1 MIAQPSLAAIMQERL
16 VILDG
21 ATGTALQT
29 LNLTPDDFGG
39 LDGCNEF
46 LNLSRPDAIRRLHA
60 SYLEVGVDAVLTNTF
75 GASAVVLAEYGIA
88 GRAAE
93 INRAGAEIAV
103 ATAREFSTPERPRFV
118 LGSMGPGT
126 KMPSLGQISFD
137 DLHAGYVEQ
146 AEALLDGRVDALLV
160 ETCFDLLQVKAAIIA
175 CHDAMKRR
183 GVQVPL
189 FNTVTVETTGQ
200 MLLGTEIGAALTALA
215 PLGLTAFGLN
225 CATGP
230 ELMHE
235 HLRYLAEHSPM
246 ALMVQPNAGLPRVED
261 GRTVYG
267 LTPEALVAAHT
278 TFVRDYGAR
287 VIGGCCG
294 TTPEHMRQVVAALW
308 GVQPAARE
316 PHLEPAVA
324 SVFVSVPYRQD
335 ASFLI
340 VGERANANG
349 SRRFRRLLEAE
360 DVEAMANILRDQAQ
374 EGVHVADLCVDFVG
388 RDGVADMQRV
398 VAAASSR
405 TTLPLVLDSTEPPV
419 LEAGL
424 KLLGGKP
431 MLNSITLEDGGAR
444 LARTVTAARR
454 FGAALVALVIDEEGQ
469 ARTAERKLAIA
480 KRIHAIVTQVYGI
493 PAHDLFFDALTLP
506 LGSGQDELR
515 NDGKETLTA
524 IRAIKAELPGV
535 HTILGVSNVS
545 FGLNPATRQVL
556 NSVFLHEAVKAGLD
570 AAIVNAQQ
578 ILPEH
583 RIPEEQRRG
592 ALLLIYNDWEGAV
605 DPLPAFMALFED
617 ASVQREAVDLSNATV
632 EERLHH
638 RIVDGMRQDLADDIT
653 EALESRGALEI
664 INDTLLPAMQVVGD
678 LFGAGKMQLPFVLQS
693 AEVMKSAV
701 ALLEPHMDKAD
712 SRGRGTVVLATVRG
726 DVHDIGKNLVD
737 IILSN
742 NGYSTVNLGI
752 KQPIQT
758 IVEAAEQHSADAIG
772 LSGLL
777 VKSTLVMKEDLEE
790 LNRRGLAGRFPVLL
804 GGAALTRAYVEQDLR
819 SRYQGRVYY
828 GQDAFE
834 GLAIMNALMDG
845 REPDGQRRTAARPAR
860 AATAAAAAATATT
873 TRVRSQVRTD
883 APVPVP
889 PFWGRRAVRGIPL
902 RDVYPYINEVALFRG
917 QWGYRKGEQTDA
929 DFDALLE
936 REARPVLRR
945 VQEEALTHG
954 ILQAAVYGYFPAQS
968 DGDDLIIYHED
979 RRSEWL
985 RFHFPRQPAK
995 QRLCLADFFRPVESG
1010 EMDVAAFHVVT
1021 VGAAAS
1027 AHTQALYQRNAYQ
1040 DYLYWH
1046 GFSVEM
1052 AEALAEYWHQ
1062 RIRRELGIAAADGP
1076 AMRDLFAARYQGQ
1089 RFSFGYPAC
1098 PSLEAQAQLFELLQP
1113 DAIGVTLSEEFQ
1125 LVPEQSTSAIITH
1138 HPEAAYF
1145 SV

>member
-1 MIAQPSLAAIMQERL
+1 MQER
-16 VILDG
+16 VIILDG
-21 ATGTALQT
+21 ATGTALQI
-29 LNLTPDDFGG
+29 LDLTTDDFGG
-39 LDGCNEF
+39 LDGCNEY
-46 LNLSRPDAIRRLHA
+46 LNLSRPDAVRLLHT
-60 SYLEVGVDAVLTNTF
+60 SYLDVGVDVVLTNTF

-88 GRAAE
+88 ERSAE

-126 KMPSLGQISFD
+126 KMPSLGQITFD

-146 AEALLDGRVDALLV
+146 AEALLDGGVDGLLV
-160 ETCFDLLQVKAAIIA
+160 ETCFDLLQAKAAVIA
-175 CHDAMKRR
+175 SHDAMQSR
-183 GVQVPL
+183 GVRVPL
-189 FNTVTVETTGQ
+189 LNTVTVETTGQ
-200 MLLGTEIGAALTALA
+200 MLMGTEIGAALTALA
-215 PLGLTAFGLN
+215 PMGLAAFGLN

-235 HLRYLAEHSPM
+235 QLRYLAEHSPM
-246 ALMVQPNAGLPRVED
+246 PIMVQPNAGLPRMED
-261 GRTVYG
+261 GQAVYG
-267 LTPEALVAAHT
+267 LTPEALVAEHT
-278 TFVRDYGAR
+278 TFVREYGAR

-294 TTPEHMRQVVAALW
+294 TTPEHMRQVVDALW

-398 VAAASSR
+398 AAAASSR
-405 TTLPLVLDSTEPPV
+405 TTLPLVLDSTEPEV

-431 MLNSITLEDGGAR
+431 ILNSITLEDGGAR
-444 LARTVTAARR
+444 LARTVAAARR

-469 ARTAERKLAIA
+469 ARTAERKLAVA
-480 KRIHAIVTQVYGI
+480 RRIHEIVTQEYGI
-493 PAHDLFFDALTLP
+493 PAHDLFFDALTMP

-515 NDGKETLTA
+515 NDGKETLNA
-524 IRAIKAELPGV
+524 IRAIKAALPGV

-556 NSVFLHEAVKAGLD
+556 NSVFLHEAVEAGLD
-570 AAIVNAQQ
+570 AAIVNARQ

-583 RIPEEQRRG
+583 RIPEAQRRA
-592 ALLLIYNDWEGAV
+592 ALRVIYNDWDGDI
-605 DPLPAFMALFED
+605 DPLLAFMALFED
-617 ASVQREAVDLSNATV
+617 LSVQREAVDLSTVSV
-632 EERLHH
+632 EERLHL

-653 EALESRGALEI
+653 EALESRDALTI
-664 INDTLLPAMQVVGD
+664 INETLLPAMQVVGD

-712 SRGRGTVVLATVRG
+712 SRGRGTIVLATVRG

-742 NGYSTVNLGI
+742 NGYRTVNLGI
-752 KQPIQT
+752 KQPIQA
-758 IVEAAEQHSADAIG
+758 IVAAAEQHNADAIG

-790 LNRRGLAGRFPVLL
+790 LNRLELAGRFPVLL

-845 REPDGQRRTAARPAR
+845 HEPDGQQRTAARPAR
-860 AATAAAAAATATT
+860 ASAVAAATGAAT

-883 APVPVP
+883 VPVPVP
-889 PFWGRRAVRGIPL
+889 PFWGRRAVGGIPL
-902 RDVYPYINEVALFRG
+902 RDVFPYLNEVALFRG
-917 QWGYRKGEQTDA
+917 QWGYRKGEQTA
-929 DFDALLE
+929 AEFDAFLE
-936 REARPVLRR
+936 QEARPVLRR
-945 VQEEALTHG
+945 LQEEALTQG
-954 ILQAAVYGYFPAQS
+954 ILEAAVVYGYFPAQS
-968 DGDDLIIYHED
+968 DGDDLIIYRED
-979 RRSEWL
+979 QRSERL

-995 QRLCLADFFRPVESG
+995 QRLCLADFFRPVDSG

-1027 AHTQALYQRNAYQ
+1027 VHTRALYQQNAYQ

-1062 RIRRELGIAAADGP
+1062 RIRRDLGIAEADGP

-1098 PSLEAQAQLFELLQP
+1098 PDLEAQAQLFELLRP
-1113 DAIGVTLSEEFQ
+1113 DEIAVTLSEEFQ

-1145 SV
+1145 SL